1 MEGMIATAVAS
12 NVYSYD
18 HADLVPASA
27 SFHNR
32 IRYILA
38 SKDDDKTKI
47 AGVGAV
53 FGRLGQSVNTV
64 LGGTNPA
71 PFVWAEL
78 KANDMPGMQV
88 SLLPEYTKTGTTGT
102 GWADWDVSSTKP
114 TVNYGILPHTIAS
127 FEAPSAPS
135 AAEDIKD
142 AG

>member
-1 MEGMIATAVAS
+1 MKETVASADTWAKIGEDKTGMEGMIATAVAS

-53 FGRLGQSVNTV
+53 FGRLG
-64 LGGTNPA
+64 
-71 PFVWAEL
+71 
-78 KANDMPGMQV
+78 
-88 SLLPEYTKTGTTGT
+88 
-102 GWADWDVSSTKP
+102 
-114 TVNYGILPHTIAS
+114 
-127 FEAPSAPS
+127 
-135 AAEDIKD
+135 
-142 AG
+142 